1 MIADTSAI
9 TIVDINEPKA
19 PAQQQHHQKDEPY
32 SVFSTRTKILIVLT
46 VSISGFF
53 SPFSTNIYF
62 PALSMIEK
70 DLNITE
76 RMVNLTVTMYMV
88 FQGIAPSFW
97 GSLADSFGRRPVYI
111 MTFLIYL
118 LACIGLAC
126 TRNYETLLSL
136 RMLQAIGSSSAIAV
150 GAGSIGDISTPAE
163 RGGYMGIYSMLSFL
177 GPLVG
182 PVLGGIFSHELGWRW
197 IFWLLVIMVAP
208 LWLVQIFLL
217 PETLRSLVGNGSIY
231 ANPTPMQ
238 AWKRLRMSKKRD
250 RQKETTTAPVT
261 TATTNKALQSDVSFS
276 SARTACCT
284 HSQDKQA
291 DVVCISNNCSVQSN
305 AKQCVHV
312 SNADHSKSRWMNV
325 PNPFQSLAYL
335 KEKDVA
341 VLLLYN
347 SLQYAGLY
355 GVLTSL
361 TELFISIYGLNEF
374 QVGLCFLSNGFGA
387 SIGSFTA
394 GRLLNWKFHRIAKSL
409 NMDEKYTRRGSLD
422 PDFPIESARMG
433 FTWIWGIA
441 FSVAMIAYGWCLFY
455 KVHIAVPITLNFL
468 LSYLSTSTFTATNT
482 LLVDLFPKNSAAIIA
497 SNNLTRC
504 FLAAAVVMAVQPGI
518 ERLGVGW
525 LFTLIALVLLVS
537 RVSMIVLLSYGPK
550 WRNQRLQRQQ
560 QQAAYDK

>member
-9 TIVDINEPKA
+9 TIVDVEEPKT
-19 PAQQQHHQKDEPY
+19 PAKQQQQQQHTDEPY
-32 SVFSTRTKILIVLT
+32 SIFTTRTKILIVLT
-46 VSISGFF
+46 VSISAFF

-70 DLNITE
+70 ASSSGIYIQDLNITE
-76 RMVNLTVTMYMV
+76 RMVSLTVTMYMV

-111 MTFLIYL
+111 MTFFIYL

-126 TRNYETLLSL
+126 TRNYEMLLSL

-177 GPLVG
+177 GPLLG

-197 IFWLLVIMVAP
+197 IFWLLVILVTP

-217 PETLRSLVGNGSIY
+217 PETLRSLVGNGSTY
-231 ANPTPMQ
+231 ANTTPLQ
-238 AWKRLRMSKKRD
+238 IWKRHRLDKKRD
-250 RQKETTTAPVT
+250 RQKETATLAT
-261 TATTNKALQSDVSFS
+261 TTNKALQSEVSFH
-276 SARTACCT
+276 SARTACGSCCA
-284 HSQDKQA
+284 HSQDRRA
-291 DVVCISNNCSVQSN
+291 DVVCIKNKSCLAESS
-305 AKQCVHV
+305 AKKILHV
-312 SNADHSKSRWMNV
+312 SNADHPSRRWMNV

-355 GVLTSL
+355 SVLTSL
-361 TELFISIYGLNEF
+361 TELFISTYGLNEF

-394 GRLLNWKFHRIAKSL
+394 GRLLNWKFYRISKSL
-409 NMDEKYTRRGSLD
+409 NMDEKCIKRGSLD

-441 FSVAMIAYGWCLFY
+441 FSVAMVAYGWCLSY
-455 KVHIAVPITLNFL
+455 KVHIAIPIALNFL

-497 SNNLTRC
+497 SNNLTR
-504 FLAAAVVMAVQPGI
+504 FVYI
-518 ERLGVGW
+518 
-525 LFTLIALVLLVS
+525 
-537 RVSMIVLLSYGPK
+537 
-550 WRNQRLQRQQ
+550 
-560 QQAAYDK
+560 

>member
-9 TIVDINEPKA
+9 TIVDIDEPKT
-19 PAQQQHHQKDEPY
+19 PVKLQQQQHQEEDEPY
-32 SVFSTRTKILIVLT
+32 SIFSTRTKILIVLT
-46 VSISGFF
+46 VSMSGFF

-70 DLNITE
+70 ASCACVRTDGQ
-76 RMVNLTVTMYMV
+76 
-88 FQGIAPSFW
+88 FD
-97 GSLADSFGRRPVYI
+97 DSFGRRPVYI
-111 MTFLIYL
+111 MTFFIYL

-163 RGGYMGIYSMLSFL
+163 RGGYMGIYSMASFV
-177 GPLVG
+177 GPLLG
-182 PVLGGIFSHELGWRW
+182 PVLVMSLDG
-197 IFWLLVIMVAP
+197 AP

-231 ANPTPMQ
+231 ANPTPIQ
-238 AWKRLRMSKKRD
+238 AWKRHRLSKKRD
-250 RQKETTTAPVT
+250 RQKEKTTTAT
-261 TATTNKALQSDVSFS
+261 LSSTTNKSLQSEVSFH
-276 SARTACCT
+276 SARTAYCT

-291 DVVCISNNCSVQSN
+291 DVVCINNNNNNNNSSKSSVQSN
-305 AKQCVHV
+305 AKQIMHV
-312 SNADHSKSRWMNV
+312 SNADHHSNHSRWMNV

-355 GVLTSL
+355 SVLTSL

-409 NMDEKYTRRGSLD
+409 NLDEKYTKRGNLD

-441 FSVAMIAYGWCLFY
+441 FSITMIAYGWCLFY
-455 KVHIAVPITLNFL
+455 KVHIVIPIALNFL
-468 LSYLSTSTFTATNT
+468 CE
-482 LLVDLFPKNSAAIIA
+482 LLN
-497 SNNLTRC
+497 C
-504 FLAAAVVMAVQPGI
+504 M
-518 ERLGVGW
+518 
-525 LFTLIALVLLVS
+525 
-537 RVSMIVLLSYGPK
+537 
-550 WRNQRLQRQQ
+550 
-560 QQAAYDK
+560 YDTT

>member
-1 MIADTSAI
+1 MSTMMADTLAI
-9 TIVDINEPKA
+9 TVVDVKEPAK
-19 PAQQQHHQKDEPY
+19 QQQQDEPY
-32 SVFSTRTKILIVLT
+32 SVFSTRTKILIVMT

-70 DLNITE
+70 AK

-111 MTFLIYL
+111 VTFFIYL

-126 TRNYETLLSL
+126 TRNFETLLSL

-163 RGGYMGIYSMLSFL
+163 RGGYMGIYSMCSFL

-208 LWLVQIFLL
+208 LWLFQIFLL

-231 ANPTPMQ
+231 ANPTPWQ
-238 AWKRLRMSKKRD
+238 A
-250 RQKETTTAPVT
+250 
-261 TATTNKALQSDVSFS
+261 
-276 SARTACCT
+276 
-284 HSQDKQA
+284 QDKQA
-291 DVVCISNNCSVQSN
+291 VCIKHPDEFKN
-305 AKQCVHV
+305 AKQTMHV
-312 SNADHSKSRWMNV
+312 SNANRWRNV

-355 GVLTSL
+355 SVLTSL
-361 TELFISIYGLNEF
+361 TELFIGTYGLDEF

-394 GRLLNWKFHRIAKSL
+394 GRLLNWKFHQIAKSL
-409 NMDEKYTRRGSLD
+409 NMDEKYTKRGNLD

-455 KVHIAVPITLNFL
+455 KVHIAIPIMLNFA
-468 LSYLSTSTFTATNT
+468 LSCLSTSTFTATNT

-525 LFTLIALVLLVS
+525 MFTLISLVLLVS
-537 RVSMIVLLSYGPK
+537 RVSMVVLLRYGPK
-550 WRNQRLQRQQ
+550 WRNQRLQKRQTL
-560 QQAAYDK
+560 

>member
-1 MIADTSAI
+1 MSTMMADTLAI
-9 TIVDINEPKA
+9 TMVDVQKPVK
-19 PAQQQHHQKDEPY
+19 QQQQDEPY
-32 SVFSTRTKILIVLT
+32 SVFSTRTKILIVMT

-70 DLNITE
+70 DLDITE

-111 MTFLIYL
+111 VTFFIYL

-126 TRNYETLLSL
+126 TRNFETLLSL

-163 RGGYMGIYSMLSFL
+163 RGGYMGIYSMCSFL
-177 GPLVG
+177 GPLMG

-208 LWLVQIFLL
+208 LWLFQIFLL

-231 ANPTPMQ
+231 ANPTPWQ
-238 AWKRLRMSKKRD
+238 AWKRYRSNMERD
-250 RQKETTTAPVT
+250 LQKEKTTTSKSEA
-261 TATTNKALQSDVSFS
+261 SFYS
-276 SARTACCT
+276 SRTASCA
-284 HSQDKQA
+284 HSQDRQ
-291 DVVCISNNCSVQSN
+291 VVCIKYPDEFKN
-305 AKQCVHV
+305 AKQTMHV
-312 SNADHSKSRWMNV
+312 SNANHWRDI

-355 GVLTSL
+355 SVLTSL
-361 TELFISIYGLNEF
+361 TELFIGTYGLDEF

-394 GRLLNWKFHRIAKSL
+394 GRLLNWKFHQIAKL
-409 NMDEKYTRRGSLD
+409 INMDEKCTKRGNLD

-455 KVHIAVPITLNFL
+455 KVHIAIPVMLNFA
-468 LSYLSTSTFTATNT
+468 LSCLSTSTFTATNT

-504 FLAAAVVMAVQPGI
+504 LLAAVVVMAVQPGI

-525 LFTLIALVLLVS
+525 LFTLISLVLLVS
-537 RVSMIVLLSYGPK
+537 RVSMVVLLRYGPK
-550 WRNQRLQRQQ
+550 WRNQRLQKRQTS
-560 QQAAYDK
+560 

>member
-1 MIADTSAI
+1 MMADTLAI
-9 TIVDINEPKA
+9 TVVDVKEPAK
-19 PAQQQHHQKDEPY
+19 QQQQDEPY
-32 SVFSTRTKILIVLT
+32 SVFSTRTKILIVMT

-62 PALSMIEK
+62 PAL
-70 DLNITE
+70 T
-76 RMVNLTVTMYMV
+76 
-88 FQGIAPSFW
+88 
-97 GSLADSFGRRPVYI
+97 
-111 MTFLIYL
+111 
-118 LACIGLAC
+118 CIGLAC
-126 TRNYETLLSL
+126 TRNFETLLSL

-163 RGGYMGIYSMLSFL
+163 RGGYMGIYSMCSFL
-177 GPLVG
+177 GPLMDILAARHYG
-182 PVLGGIFSHELGWRW
+182 SSSLAFSDILTARNIALSSGQW
-197 IFWLLVIMVAP
+197 IH
-208 LWLVQIFLL
+208 
-217 PETLRSLVGNGSIY
+217 LRKSNAMASVEEIPIQHG
-231 ANPTPMQ
+231 
-238 AWKRLRMSKKRD
+238 KR
-250 RQKETTTAPVT
+250 
-261 TATTNKALQSDVSFS
+261 
-276 SARTACCT
+276 SAKGDNN
-284 HSQDKQA
+284 QDKQA
-291 DVVCISNNCSVQSN
+291 VCIKHPDEFKN
-305 AKQCVHV
+305 AKQTMHV
-312 SNADHSKSRWMNV
+312 SNANRWRNV

-355 GVLTSL
+355 SVLTSL
-361 TELFISIYGLNEF
+361 TELFIGTYGLDEF

-394 GRLLNWKFHRIAKSL
+394 GRLLNWKFHQIAKSL
-409 NMDEKYTRRGSLD
+409 NMDEKYTKRGNLD

-455 KVHIAVPITLNFL
+455 KVHIAIPIMLNFA
-468 LSYLSTSTFTATNT
+468 SWTVSCLSTSTFTATNT

-525 LFTLIALVLLVS
+525 MFTLISLVLLVS
-537 RVSMIVLLSYGPK
+537 RVSMVVLLRYGPK
-550 WRNQRLQRQQ
+550 WRNQRLQKRQTL
-560 QQAAYDK
+560 

>member
-70 DLNITE
+70 ASDTDLNITE

-250 RQKETTTAPVT
+250 RQKETTTAP
-261 TATTNKALQSDVSFS
+261 
-276 SARTACCT
+276 
-284 HSQDKQA
+284 
-291 DVVCISNNCSVQSN
+291 
-305 AKQCVHV
+305 
-312 SNADHSKSRWMNV
+312 SRWMNV

-409 NMDEKYTRRGSLD
+409 NMDEKYTRSLD